1 MAETILPR
9 YGERSLCEVTPSL
22 LAALGVPGFD
32 NVLDVERVSAAC
44 LLVID
49 GLGWDLLQAHAED
62 APFLNAHAAN
72 REPLTAGFPSTTAT
86 SVSSF
91 GTGLTSGTHGIVGYS
106 FAAPELL
113 YALPWRVNGADA
125 RETLVPEEIQPL
137 PTLFERAGIDVT
149 IAAPMLQR
157 GSGLTRSVLRGGA
170 FEPVF
175 ALGDLAAKI
184 LANRSGFCY
193 AYHGDLDTVG
203 HVYGPGSQAWR
214 WQLNHIDRLVA
225 TIVAAL
231 PPGAL
236 LAVTADHGMVQ
247 TTSTVDF
254 DTEHQFWEGV
264 RLLGGEPRA
273 RHVYAEPGAA
283 DDVREAWRNV
293 LGDRALVVSREQAI
307 DEGWFGPVADRVLP
321 RIGDVIAA
329 TLGEVGI
336 VRTVKEKFES
346 GLLGVHGSLTPAEM
360 RVPFLTFVGS

>member
-1 MAETILPR
+1 MILPQ
-9 YGERSLCEVTPSL
+9 YHGERSICEVTPSL
-22 LAALGVPGFD
+22 LAALGATGFD
-32 NVLDVERVSAAC
+32 NVLGVERVTAAC
-44 LLVID
+44 LLLID
-49 GLGWDLLQAHAED
+49 GLGWDLLHAHAED
-62 APFLNAHAAN
+62 APFLAAHAAN
-72 REPLTAGFPSTTAT
+72 QEPLTTGFPSTTAT

-91 GTGLTSGTHGIVGYS
+91 GTGLAPGEHGIVGYS
-106 FAAPELL
+106 FAAPDLL
-113 YALPWRVNGADA
+113 YALPWRVAGADA

-137 PTLFERAGIDVT
+137 PTAFERSGVAAT

-203 HVYGPGSQAWR
+203 HVYGPGSAAWR
-214 WQLNHIDRLVA
+214 WQLGHVDRLVS
-225 TIVAAL
+225 TIVDAL

-236 LAVTADHGMVQ
+236 LAVTADHGMV
-247 TTSTVDF
+247 TMTSTVDF
-254 DTEHQFWEGV
+254 DTEPQLRTGV

-283 DDVREAWRNV
+283 GDVLAAWRSV
-293 LGDRALVVSREQAI
+293 LGDKAVVVSREQAI
-307 DEGWFGPVADRVLP
+307 DEGWFGPVSARVVP

-329 TLGEVGI
+329 ALGEVGI
-336 VRTVKEKFES
+336 VRTVGEPFES
-346 GLLGVHGSLTPAEM
+346 GFSGVHGSLTPAEM